1 MIKVEIPG
9 RGVLQI
15 DRLLLD
21 LNGTLTLDGVLI
33 DGVLERVKALA
44 GQIEIQIVT
53 ADTLGTGTKISA
65 ELGVPLHKIGFA
77 DQQQQKLAVVQ
88 KLGAE
93 TTAAIGNGFNDCLM
107 LKAAGLG
114 ICVTG
119 PECAAAGTA
128 AAADV
133 VAPDINGALDLLLK
147 PKRLIATLRR

>member
-15 DRLLLD
+15 ERLLLD

-33 DGVLERVKALA
+33 EGVLERVKALA

-53 ADTLGTGTKISA
+53 ADTLGSGTRISE
-65 ELGVPLHKIGFA
+65 ELGIPLHKIGFA
-77 DQQQQKLAVVQ
+77 DQQKEKLNVVK

-107 LKAAGLG
+107 LGAAGLG
-114 ICVTG
+114 ICVVG
-119 PECAAAGTA
+119 PECVAAGTV
-128 AAADV
+128 AAADI
-133 VAPDINGALDLLLK
+133 VAPDINAALDLLLK